1 MLLVSVAAVSAAF
14 LRAPPMRAATEMTG
28 ARAAR
33 PLAMCGDDADAAA
46 QADIM
51 RRMTEMRQRGMTD
64 EQILEQIATEELFG
78 TGIDVPK
85 ETPQALP
92 LAGGAD
98 WGMWSQSESGMYLEL
113 NVPPD
118 TSAQQVAVGVQVGF
132 LDVRLADE
140 PLLSGRLAQSMLS
153 DVEWALDVR
162 ASDGQAMQMRALQ
175 PETSCSVPLP
185 ALAPTRRARSPCVRS
200 ASCASICKS
209 GSATR
214 PMPSRARRSSR
225 ACASTAWS
233 RESRGS

>member
-1 MLLVSVAAVSAAF
+1 
-14 LRAPPMRAATEMTG
+14 MRAATEMTG

-113 NVPPD
+113 NVPPH

-162 ASDGQAMQMRALQ
+162 ASDGQRILCIDLQKRKRDAADAVAGEALFASLRINSVEQ
-175 PETSCSVPLP
+175 GEPGLVSGVYVEEKRITNPKREHEDGAYGTYDGSVPDQRGGLP
-185 ALAPTRRARSPCVRS
+185 GAGAGPGGVLPLL
-200 ASCASICKS
+200 
-209 GSATR
+209 
-214 PMPSRARRSSR
+214 
-225 ACASTAWS
+225 
-233 RESRGS
+233 